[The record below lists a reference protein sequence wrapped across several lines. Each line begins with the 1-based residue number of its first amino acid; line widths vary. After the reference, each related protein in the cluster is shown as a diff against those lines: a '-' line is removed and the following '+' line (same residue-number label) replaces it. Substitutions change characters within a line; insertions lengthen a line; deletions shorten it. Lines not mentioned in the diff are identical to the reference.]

1 MSHKSP
7 ADALP
12 PGPLPAE
19 WFIYYQIATADLP
32 QALEAVIGF
41 QQRLQ
46 HDWPGLSARVLQRL
60 EVSGTAAGRLT
71 LMETY
76 RFAPRAP
83 ASAQAM
89 ADLDFDTA
97 LAEAAR
103 DVQPWL
109 QGPRHVERFVPCA
122 S

>member
-1 MSHKSP
+1 MSHESP
-7 ADALP
+7 ADAP
-12 PGPLPAE
+12 SPGRLAAE

-46 HDWPGLSARVLQRL
+46 QDWPGLSARVLQRL
-60 EVSGTAAGRLT
+60 EASGTAAGRLT
-71 LMETY
+71 LMEIY
-76 RFAPRAP
+76 RFTPRAP
-83 ASAQAM
+83 ASVKARAN
-89 ADLDFDTA
+89 LDFDTA

-109 QGPRHVERFVPCA
+109 QGPRHVESFVPCA